1 MREKLNQ
8 LIAEMLE
15 NGIRYEDAQREFER
29 RFITGALARSRG
41 NLSHAAKLLGLHR
54 NTLSR
59 NVAQYRIKPIPLK
72 VGVRRHSKKPKSA
85 A

>member
-8 LIAEMLE
+8 LVAEMLE
-15 NGIRYEDAQREFER
+15 KDIRYEDAQREFER

-59 NVAQYRIKPIPLK
+59 KVAQYRIKPTPLK